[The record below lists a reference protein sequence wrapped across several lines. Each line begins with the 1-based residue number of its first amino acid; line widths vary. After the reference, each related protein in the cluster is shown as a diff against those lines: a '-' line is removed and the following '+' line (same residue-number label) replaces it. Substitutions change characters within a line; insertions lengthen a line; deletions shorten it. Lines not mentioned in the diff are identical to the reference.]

1 MLFAGIGCFWT
12 GFGWRIGTK
21 SRDLKY
27 CFWTG
32 ICWNWTGITQWRHMV
47 KRAGVSWSWLELNW
61 NFQKIDAT
69 WNTAFELEF
78 AGIGLELY
86 SKSRDC
92 AGVGCFWLE
101 LNWNIFKKM
110 SQFELLVLNCFLLEF
125 DWNWTGICW
134 NSTGIELVFA
144 GTWVCDF

>member
-12 GFGWRIGTK
+12 GFGWRLGLSHAI
-21 SRDLKY
+21 
-27 CFWTG
+27 
-32 ICWNWTGITQWRHMV
+32 
-47 KRAGVSWSWLELNW
+47 
-61 NFQKIDAT
+61 

-134 NSTGIELVFA
+134 NLSLWLLKNCWNMLEFSSQFQPFKTMKYWNSTVFGWNWTGIFLRKCHNLNCWFWTA
-144 GTWVCDF
+144 F